1 MTTFDKHT
9 VTVTVTNNQT
19 AHVES
24 FTLSVGIHQGAFNEM
39 SHELMYTLKD
49 WIRPGRPTPCN
60 EDS

>member
-1 MTTFDKHT
+1 MMTFDKHT

-39 SHELMYTLKD
+39 SHELM
-49 WIRPGRPTPCN
+49 
-60 EDS
+60 